1 MQLKYFIGVFFF
13 QVWFQNRRAKFRK
26 QERLNQQKQNQQ
38 GNNNTNNSQQQQ
50 NSTTSTTSSTSPTNS
65 SNTDSIAVSSLKEA
79 NCIVKDTK
87 PTVLSAIN
95 ADTKTL
101 NGKCFI
107 INFYITHIFC
117 ISCI

>member
-1 MQLKYFIGVFFF
+1 MKYFIGIFCF

-50 NSTTSTTSSTSPTNS
+50 NNTTSTTSSTSPTNS

-79 NCIVKDTK
+79 NCIGKDTK
-87 PTVLSAIN
+87 PTVLAAIN

-101 NGKCFI
+101 NGNYFI
-107 INFYITHIFC
+107 INVYITHIFR
-117 ISCI
+117 INFL

>member
-1 MQLKYFIGVFFF
+1 M
-13 QVWFQNRRAKFRK
+13 WFQNRRAKFRK

-50 NSTTSTTSSTSPTNS
+50 NNTTSTTSSTSPTNS

-87 PTVLSAIN
+87 PTVLAAIN

-101 NGKCFI
+101 NGKYFNKFLHYTFFFH
-107 INFYITHIFC
+107 INFI
-117 ISCI
+117 